1 MSKST
6 LCLMSFAKSVGS
18 KRSILSLAAM
28 LASPL
33 GLLACSSEPPITP
46 IIYECG
52 SDPNLAF
59 ENHKDDHTCGRD
71 ENGVP
76 DPKLAKKDAN
86 GELVK
91 DANGVSISIEPTW
104 PDTVCM
110 VVKAKNAF
118 PDEHNLDTEVQDAL
132 TFCRNTGAVKLV
144 LGDDPANNSFVTGHL
159 SIIDVVL
166 WVDAGVTLY
175 ASRDPGAYQNTG
187 NCGILGI
194 NDSSACLDYITVNST
209 PPGAGQPQPLA
220 PAIIGDGTI
229 DGQGGEPLIG
239 HDYSWWQMSGALRDV
254 DGSIGNPTL
263 INLGS
268 NTTRFWMYR
277 ITLHNSPKFHVKVS
291 SAPVRPAQ
299 DSVCTTNGDG
309 FLIWGVTILTPS
321 NWFNSQGIL
330 MNPQFSRNSDGI
342 DPGAND
348 DSACGVIACS
358 TISTGD
364 DHIAIKG
371 GHSVTDLIIAHNH
384 FGTGHGMSIGSE
396 TYGDATDSSGAKIP
410 SVSHVEVYDLT
421 IDADSR
427 WVGNRVTGADFNGIR
442 IKTDTSRGGNI
453 ERISYHDICMR
464 DMTNSILISTAYNPL
479 FAGNYL
485 PDFGEINFQ
494 NIHGVT
500 CMAQTQTIISINGFN
515 VDHPTGPV
523 TLDNVILDNVGPQST
538 WATFSNIILGP
549 GNVNFTPSGL
559 GVSVDNRIVHGGTND
574 AGVPNDEPRK
584 CRFPTLPQP
593 KGKPPDWVW
602 SQQQ

>member
-1 MSKST
+1 LYANKS
-6 LCLMSFAKSVGS
+6 
-18 KRSILSLAAM
+18 
-28 LASPL
+28 
-33 GLLACSSEPPITP
+33 
-46 IIYECG
+46 
-52 SDPNLAF
+52 
-59 ENHKDDHTCGRD
+59 
-71 ENGVP
+71 
-76 DPKLAKKDAN
+76 
-86 GELVK
+86 
-91 DANGVSISIEPTW
+91 
-104 PDTVCM
+104 
-110 VVKAKNAF
+110 F
-118 PDEHNLDTEVQDAL
+118 PDEHDLDTRVQDEL
-132 TFCRNTGAVKLV
+132 TRCRNVGAVKLMV
-144 LGDDPANNSFVTGHL
+144 DPANPANNAFVTGHL
-159 SIIDVVL
+159 NILDVVL
-166 WVDAGVTLY
+166 WVDEGVTLF
-175 ASRDPGAYQNTG
+175 ASRDPFNYQNTG
-187 NCGILGI
+187 NCGVLGI
-194 NDSSACLDYITVNST
+194 NDSSACSDYITVNSGTNQVT
-209 PPGAGQPQPLA
+209 PPG
-220 PAIIGDGTI
+220 IIGDGVI
-229 DGQGGEPLIG
+229 DGQGGEPLVG

-268 NTTRFWMYR
+268 STTKFWMYR

-291 SAPVRPAQ
+291 SAPVRPAG
-299 DSVCTTNGDG
+299 DAVCTTNGDG
-309 FLIWGVTILTPS
+309 FIIWGVTILTPS
-321 NWFNSQGIL
+321 NWFNSQGLL
-330 MNPQFSRNSDGI
+330 MSPQFSRNSDGI

-348 DSACGVIACS
+348 DSYCGVIACS

-371 GHSVTDLIIAHNH
+371 GHSVTKLIIAHNH

-396 TYGDATDSSGAKIP
+396 TYGDAIVAGQKIP
-410 SVSHVEVYDLT
+410 SVSEVEVYDLT

-442 IKTDTSRGGNI
+442 IKTDTSRGGHI
-453 ERISYHDICMR
+453 TDISYHDICMR

-523 TLDNVILDNVGPQST
+523 TLDNVILDNIGPQST

-559 GVSVDNRIVHGGTND
+559 GVSVDNQIVHGGTND

-602 SQQQ
+602 SQPQ

>member
-6 LCLMSFAKSVGS
+6 MCLMSFAKSTGS

-28 LASPL
+28 LVSPL

-59 ENHKDDHTCGRD
+59 ENHKDDRTCGA
-71 ENGVP
+71 G
-76 DPKLAKKDAN
+76 DPKLMKAD
-86 GELVK
+86 G
-91 DANGVSISIEPTW
+91 ITSIEPNW

-110 VVKAKNAF
+110 ELKAKNAF

-132 TFCRNTGAVKLV
+132 TSCRNKGPVKLV
-144 LGDDPANNSFVTGHL
+144 LGDNPANNSFVTGHL
-159 SIIDVVL
+159 NIIDVVL

-187 NCGILGI
+187 NCGVLGI

-209 PPGAGQPQPLA
+209 PVGTGQTPFLA

-229 DGQGGEPLIG
+229 DGQGGEPLVG

-291 SAPVRPAQ
+291 SAPSRPAQ
-299 DSVCTTNGDG
+299 DSTCDSPGKG

-321 NWFNSQGIL
+321 NWYNSQGIL

-410 SVSHVEVYDLT
+410 SVSNVEVYDLT

-442 IKTDTSRGGNI
+442 IKTDTSRGGHVTG
-453 ERISYHDICMR
+453 ISYHDICMR
-464 DMTNSILISTAYNPL
+464 DITNSILISTAYNPL

-485 PDFGEINFQ
+485 PDFGELNFQ

-500 CMAQTQTIISINGFN
+500 CMAQTQTIVSINGFN

-523 TLDNVILDNVGPQST
+523 TLDNVIFDNIGPEST
-538 WATFSNIILGP
+538 WATFSNITLGP

-559 GVSVDNRIVHGGTND
+559 GVTVDNQIVHGGTND

-593 KGKPPDWVW
+593 KGKPLDWVW
-602 SQQQ
+602 SQPQ